1 MKNILT
7 YCLLLLMMTTLAGCE
22 LVGDIFSAGMYTGI
36 FIVVLVVVVI
46 IWLVTRMGK
55 RG

>member
-1 MKNILT
+1 MKNILS
-7 YCLLLLMMTTLAGCE
+7 YCLILFMMITLAGCE

-36 FIVVLVVVVI
+36 FIVVLVVALI
-46 IWLVTRMGK
+46 IWLITRLGK